1 MRGAVGVR
9 ITLER
14 AVVVVD
20 NGNGGRG
27 RAVGADR
34 RYRKDDLLE
43 LDGRRLDG
51 VERFAAAACDEHIGL
66 SAGGGVNKLGDIG
79 TRAVGAVDACLQN
92 LDVGVLQCR
101 FDTGK
106 RRGQCSF
113 TTDNRDLGRSVLGQ
127 RAGQLVK
134 AILADGVVTHSN
146 RAHSSL
152 LSLDK
157 VLSGIL
163 LQEKA
168 HCREKFRTYKT
179 SVEGFSPARN
189 VLAYS
194 A

>member
-1 MRGAVGVR
+1 MAV
-9 ITLER
+9 
-14 AVVVVD
+14 
-20 NGNGGRG
+20 
-27 RAVGADR
+27 AVGADR

-79 TRAVGAVDACLQN
+79 TRAVGAVDACLQY
-92 LDVGVLQCR
+92 LDVGALQCR

-113 TTDNRDLGRSVLGQ
+113 TADNRDLGRSVLVQ
-127 RAGQLVK
+127 RAEQLVK
-134 AILADGVVTHSN
+134 AVLADGVVAHSN

-163 LQEKA
+163 LQVSA
-168 HCREKFRTYKT
+168 CDREKLLKYETD
-179 SVEGFSPARN
+179 VEGFSPALT
-189 VLAYS
+189 VLPYS